1 MTLVQRAGGAW
12 IIGCTSPESFV
23 MDAFLISTGLV
34 ALAEMGDKT
43 QLLALLLA
51 ARFRKPVPILLAIF
65 VATLLNHALAAAL
78 GQWVSNMV
86 SDDILRWLLGVSF
99 LAMAGWMLIPDQ
111 LDDESGSI
119 QKWQKLGVFGAT
131 FVLFFIAEIGDKTQ
145 IATVA
150 LAARFDAIVPVLMGT
165 TIGMMIA
172 NAPAVFIGDK
182 MAGRLPL
189 KLIHGVAAAI
199 FALLGLAVLLSPW
212 LAA

>member
-1 MTLVQRAGGAW
+1 M
-12 IIGCTSPESFV
+12 

-51 ARFRKPVPILLAIF
+51 ARFGKPVPILLAIF

-78 GQWVSNMV
+78 GQWVSSLL
-86 SDDILRWLLGVSF
+86 SDDLLRWLLGLSF

-131 FVLFFIAEIGDKTQ
+131 FVLFFIAEMGDKTQ

-165 TIGMMIA
+165 TVGMMIA

-189 KLIHGVAAAI
+189 KWIHGTAAAI
-199 FALLGLAVLLSPW
+199 FALLGLAVLLSVW
-212 LAA
+212 Y